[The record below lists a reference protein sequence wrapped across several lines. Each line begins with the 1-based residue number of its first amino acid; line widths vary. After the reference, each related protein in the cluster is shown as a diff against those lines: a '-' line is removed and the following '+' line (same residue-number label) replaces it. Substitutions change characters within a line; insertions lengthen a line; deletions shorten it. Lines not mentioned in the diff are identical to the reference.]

1 MYVIAPA
8 QRASVGVLESQLRF
22 PVRRIYCVGR
32 NYAEHAREMGESER
46 EPPFFFAKPADAVCT
61 ADFVPYPPM
70 TENLHHEVELVV
82 AIGAGGAKL
91 TLADAASLVYG
102 YAVGVDLT
110 RRDLQ
115 AEAKK
120 QGRSWATAK
129 GFDCSAPIS
138 EIRPLA
144 QCADPGHAAIRLAV
158 NGETRQ
164 QGNTGDMIWS
174 VTEIIRELSLY
185 FELQAGDLVFT
196 GTPAGVGPLQAGDH
210 VDCSID
216 GVGELA
222 FTMKRTTY

>member
-1 MYVIAPA
+1 MYVIDPA
-8 QRASVGVLESQLRF
+8 QRASVGVLGSQQRF

-32 NYAEHAREMGESER
+32 NYAEHAREMGESDR

-82 AIGAGGAKL
+82 AIGAGGVKV
-91 TLADAASLVYG
+91 TLEDAPSLVYG

-138 EIRPLA
+138 EIRPLS
-144 QCADPGHAAIRLAV
+144 QCIDPGHAAIRLAV

-164 QGNTGDMIWS
+164 QGNTGHMIWS
-174 VTEIIRELSLY
+174 VAEIIVELSRY
-185 FELQAGDLVFT
+185 FELRAGDLVFT
-196 GTPAGVGPLQAGDH
+196 GTPAGVGRLQAGDH